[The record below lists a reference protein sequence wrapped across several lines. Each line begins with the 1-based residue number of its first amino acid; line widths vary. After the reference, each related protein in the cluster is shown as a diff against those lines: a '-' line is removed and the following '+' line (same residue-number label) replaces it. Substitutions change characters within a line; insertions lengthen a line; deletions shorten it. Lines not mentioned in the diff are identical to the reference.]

1 MASQMINSK
10 VAEPYATAL
19 VDLAISTHTLDL
31 VTADINDLIEL
42 FESKTD
48 LQSYLSNP
56 LYSQESKKAVLNK
69 ILVPL
74 YFNQNT
80 IKFLMVLID
89 RNRINMFPSIAKVYL
104 QKVYDYVDIQVVSV
118 KSAFPLS
125 EEQEKTLIEI
135 LRKIVNAYEI
145 KLVTEVD
152 KTLLGGFQIKFGS
165 YIIDAS
171 IRAQLQQLAN
181 QLQLNSL

>member
-1 MASQMINSK
+1 MINSK
-10 VAEPYATAL
+10 IAEPYAAAL
-19 VDLAISTHTLDL
+19 IDLAISTHTLDL

-48 LQSYLSNP
+48 LQEYLSNP

-80 IKFLMVLID
+80 IKFLMVLVD
-89 RNRINMFPSIAKVYL
+89 RNRVDLFPSIAKTYL

-118 KSAFPLS
+118 TSAFPLS
-125 EEQEKTLIEI
+125 E
-135 LRKIVNAYEI
+135 
-145 KLVTEVD
+145 
-152 KTLLGGFQIKFGS
+152 
-165 YIIDAS
+165 
-171 IRAQLQQLAN
+171 
-181 QLQLNSL
+181 

>member
-1 MASQMINSK
+1 MISSK
-10 VAEPYATAL
+10 IAEPYAAAL

-56 LYSQESKKAVLNK
+56 LYSKESKKAVLNK

-80 IKFLMVLID
+80 IKFLMVLVD
-89 RNRINMFPSIAKVYL
+89 RNRISIFPSIAKIYL
-104 QKVYDYVDIQVVSV
+104 QKVYQYVDIQVINIT
-118 KSAFPLS
+118 SAFPLS
-125 EEQEKTLIEI
+125 EDQEKTLIDV

-145 KLVTEVD
+145 KLVTNID
-152 KTLLGGFQIKFGS
+152 KALLGGFQIKFGS

-171 IRAQLQQLAN
+171 IKAQLRQLSN
-181 QLQLNSL
+181 QLELNSL